1 MYSIFDKSIPDRF
14 EFNSRE
20 ELIQKIYTKES
31 LKNEYAE
38 DMRFLQRIQD
48 EITINGQLPFTVPVD
63 NIPLIV
69 HKCSEW
75 YFRHCEDAVEEK
87 WFMIDTQKLCRNGNF
102 NQDMRLPQRI
112 ISVNEVHGINS
123 NTNFSTM
130 PYSYNLAFR
139 YETMFMTA
147 SAWSNLNVGGYA
159 VNSINKMYSNR
170 FYDNVGDSML
180 ALFAQG
186 DINSIFSKKY
196 RYRYNRNTRTI
207 RFFSNVPT
215 ANIVLNVT
223 ERVLLQ
229 DLYDDDRFINYVVGT
244 CLKNIE
250 YILTVFEFK
259 MPGNVKIDPDAYA
272 KRGDELIKNV
282 KDELEGDDSSPIII
296 FS

>member
-1 MYSIFDKSIPDRF
+1 MYQNQNFS
-14 EFNSRE
+14 FNSRE
-20 ELIQKIYTKES
+20 ELIKGIYTKES
-31 LKNEYAE
+31 LRDEYAE
-38 DMRFLQRIQD
+38 DLRFLQLIQD
-48 EITINGQLPFTVPVD
+48 EITINGQLPFTVPID
-63 NIPLIV
+63 NIPRIIF
-69 HKCSEW
+69 KCSEW
-75 YFRHCEDAVEEK
+75 YFRKCEDAVEEK
-87 WFMIDTQKLCRNGNF
+87 WLMIDTAKLIRNGNF
-102 NQDMRLPQRI
+102 NKDMKLPHRI
-112 ISVNEVHGINS
+112 ISVNEVHGINP
-123 NTNFSTM
+123 STSFTSM

-170 FYDNVGDSML
+170 FYDNIGDSMISI
-180 ALFAQG
+180 FAQG

-196 RYRYNRNTRTI
+196 RYRYNRNSRVI
-207 RFFSNVPT
+207 RFFSDVPT

-223 ERVLLQ
+223 ERLSLQ

-250 YILTVFEFK
+250 FILDVLEFK
-259 MPGNVKIDPDAYA
+259 MPGNIKIDPSAYA
-272 KRGDELIKNV
+272 KRGDELIKDV